1 MREVASTCSIA
12 TCVLPSLIE
21 SPDNWLF
28 CKPSDLAAR
37 LLQCPFHLQISDEF
51 IICLPFRIQS
61 KFNRPAPSSTAQW
74 LHGFTATSSPGSMFS
89 TSKPHL
95 HCANATLGLTT
106 PVREACEKGL
116 NLQVRNKRRR
126 AVFFI
131 LSKADCVPPSR
142 CGCGRRPI
150 QQQAGGAGY
159 ESGARLQGANGCFG
173 SGSLHFDLQGKNA
186 LESRGRGG
194 GLLGIFLGI
203 MSSCYCCVC
212 WFFMRGKSGPGSVQ
226 STVSWCLPG
235 SLTATSCSADAGGQ
249 TADRSANPCGT
260 KFKLWALES
269 HFVRVSRVSTALRAR
284 AASAGAIS
292 SKTNL
297 TLNTSRLAARSSTL
311 QFGRCFHFGARVSLC
326 VL

>member
-1 MREVASTCSIA
+1 MFPHRTIAPSLVVVAAVVREVASTCSIA
-12 TCVLPSLIE
+12 TCVLPSLFE

-37 LLQCPFHLQISDEF
+37 LLQFPFHLQIPDEF

-61 KFNRPAPSSTAQW
+61 KFNGAKSPPLRPAPFSTARW

-89 TSKPHL
+89 TSRPHL

-194 GLLGIFLGI
+194 VYWEYFL
-203 MSSCYCCVC
+203 
-212 WFFMRGKSGPGSVQ
+212 
-226 STVSWCLPG
+226 
-235 SLTATSCSADAGGQ
+235 
-249 TADRSANPCGT
+249 
-260 KFKLWALES
+260 
-269 HFVRVSRVSTALRAR
+269 
-284 AASAGAIS
+284 
-292 SKTNL
+292 
-297 TLNTSRLAARSSTL
+297 
-311 QFGRCFHFGARVSLC
+311 